1 MQNPNQG
8 VMMKQAT
15 IALTSFEAALDSRDS
30 ETYAHCQ
37 RTASMAVVLGRR
49 LGLSQDQLLT
59 LERGVFLHDI
69 GKIHIP
75 ERILK
80 KSGLLEEA
88 EWKVMR
94 SHAVTGY
101 AMLSSNSALTEV
113 AAIILAHHERYDGTG
128 YPHRLEGDDI
138 PFGARICAVADCFD
152 MLMAADHSYRRA
164 MSVSEAWTYI
174 RSQQGRHFDPV
185 VVEAFLSITP
195 AQWRHFRAAS
205 SEPQLRRLDWST
217 IRQPSLDDLSA
228 APFDKISSK
237 VVACCGAS

>member
-1 MQNPNQG
+1 
-8 VMMKQAT
+8 MKQVT
-15 IALTSFEAALDSRDS
+15 TALTSFDAALDRGDS
-30 ETYAHCQ
+30 ATYAHCQ
-37 RTASMAVVLGRR
+37 RTAGMAVILGRR
-49 LGLSQDQLLT
+49 LGLTQDQLLT

-75 ERILK
+75 ERLLK

-94 SHAVTGY
+94 GHAVTGY

-113 AAIILAHHERYDGTG
+113 AAIVLAHHERYDGTG

-138 PFGARICAVADCFD
+138 PFGAKICAVADCFD
-152 MLMAADHSYRRA
+152 MLTSADHSYRRA
-164 MSVSEAWTYI
+164 MRVSEAWTYI

-195 AQWRHFRAAS
+195 AQWRQFHAAS

-217 IRQPSLDDLSA
+217 VRQPFVDELNA
-228 APFDKISSK
+228 APFDNISAK
-237 VVACCGAS
+237 VVACLGAS

>member
-15 IALTSFEAALDSRDS
+15 TALTSFEAALDSRDS

-94 SHAVTGY
+94 GHAVTGY

-113 AAIILAHHERYDGTG
+113 AAIVLAHHERYDGTG

-152 MLMAADHSYRRA
+152 MLTAADHSYRRA

-195 AQWRHFRAAS
+195 AQWRHFHVAS

-217 IRQPSLDDLSA
+217 VRQPSLDDLNA

>member
-1 MQNPNQG
+1 
-8 VMMKQAT
+8 MKQAT
-15 IALTSFEAALDSRDS
+15 IALTSFEAALDSGDT

-37 RTASMAVVLGRR
+37 RTAGMAVVLGRR
-49 LGLSQDQLLT
+49 LGFSQDQLLT

-80 KSGLLEEA
+80 KTGLLEEA

-94 SHAVTGY
+94 GHAVTGY
-101 AMLSSNSALTEV
+101 AMLSSNPALTEV
-113 AAIILAHHERYDGTG
+113 ASIVLAHHERYDGTG

-152 MLMAADHSYRRA
+152 MLTAADRAYRRA

-195 AQWRHFRAAS
+195 AQWRRVHAAS

-217 IRQPSLDDLSA
+217 VRQPSVDDLNA
-228 APFDKISSK
+228 TPFDKISPK
-237 VVACCGAS
+237 VVACLGAL

>member
-1 MQNPNQG
+1 
-8 VMMKQAT
+8 MKQAT
-15 IALTSFEAALDSRDS
+15 TALTSFEAVLDSGDS

-37 RTASMAVVLGRR
+37 RTAGMAVVLGRR

-88 EWKVMR
+88 EWKVIR
-94 SHAVTGY
+94 GHAVTGY

-113 AAIILAHHERYDGTG
+113 AAIVLAHHERYDGTG

-152 MLMAADHSYRRA
+152 MLTAADHAYRRA
-164 MSVSEAWTYI
+164 MSVYEAWTYI
-174 RSQQGRHFDPV
+174 RSQQGRHFDPI
-185 VVEAFLSITP
+185 VVEVFLSITP
-195 AQWRHFRAAS
+195 ARWRQFHAAS

-217 IRQPSLDDLSA
+217 VRQPSVDDCIS

-237 VVACCGAS
+237 MVACCGAS

>member
-1 MQNPNQG
+1 
-8 VMMKQAT
+8 MKQVT
-15 IALTSFEAALDSRDS
+15 TALTSFDAALDRGDS
-30 ETYAHCQ
+30 ATYAHCQ
-37 RTASMAVVLGRR
+37 RTAGMAVVLGRR
-49 LGLSQDQLLT
+49 LGLTHDQLLT

-75 ERILK
+75 ERLLK

-94 SHAVTGY
+94 GHAVTGY

-113 AAIILAHHERYDGTG
+113 AAIVLAHHERYDGTG

-138 PFGARICAVADCFD
+138 PFGAKICAVADCFD
-152 MLMAADHSYRRA
+152 MLTAADHSYRRA

-195 AQWRHFRAAS
+195 AQWRQFHAAFS
-205 SEPQLRRLDWST
+205 APHQRRLDWST
-217 IRQPSLDDLSA
+217 IRQPFMDDLNA
-228 APFDKISSK
+228 APFDNISAK
-237 VVACCGAS
+237 VVACLGAS

>member
-1 MQNPNQG
+1 MKDLNQG

-15 IALTSFEAALDSRDS
+15 TALTAFEAALDSRDS
-30 ETYAHCQ
+30 ATYAHCQ

-49 LGLSQDQLLT
+49 LGLSEEQLLT

-69 GKIHIP
+69 GKIHVP

-88 EWKVMR
+88 DWKIMR
-94 SHAVTGY
+94 GHAVTGY
-101 AMLSSNSALTEV
+101 AMLSSNPALTEV
-113 AAIILAHHERYDGTG
+113 AAIVLAHHERYDGTG

-152 MLMAADHSYRRA
+152 MLIAADHSYRRA
-164 MSVSEAWTYI
+164 MSVSEAWAYI

-195 AQWRHFRAAS
+195 AQWRHIHAAS
-205 SEPQLRRLDWST
+205 SEPQLRRVDWSMV
-217 IRQPSLDDLSA
+217 RQPSLDSFNA
-228 APFDKISSK
+228 SPFDNISSK

>member
-1 MQNPNQG
+1 
-8 VMMKQAT
+8 MKQTAT
-15 IALTSFEAALDSRDS
+15 ALTSFEAALDSRDS

-37 RTASMAVVLGRR
+37 RTASMAVVLGGR

-94 SHAVTGY
+94 GHAVTGY

-113 AAIILAHHERYDGTG
+113 AAIVLAHHERYDGTG

-152 MLMAADHSYRRA
+152 MLTAADHSYRRA

-174 RSQQGRHFDPV
+174 RSQQGRHFDPM

-195 AQWRHFRAAS
+195 AQWRHLHVAL

-217 IRQPSLDDLSA
+217 VRRPSLDDLNA
-228 APFDKISSK
+228 VPFDKISPK

>member
-1 MQNPNQG
+1 
-8 VMMKQAT
+8 MKQAT
-15 IALTSFEAALDSRDS
+15 TALTLFEAALDSRDS

-37 RTASMAVVLGRR
+37 RTAGLAVVLGRR
-49 LGLSQDQLLT
+49 LGLSQDELLT

-69 GKIHIP
+69 GKIHSP

-80 KSGLLEEA
+80 KPGLLEEA

-94 SHAVTGY
+94 AHAVTGY

-113 AAIILAHHERYDGTG
+113 AAIVLAHHERYDGTG
-128 YPHRLEGDDI
+128 YPHRLEGSDI
-138 PFGARICAVADCFD
+138 PLGARICAVADCFD
-152 MLMAADHSYRRA
+152 MLTAAGYSHRRP

-185 VVEAFLSITP
+185 VVEAFLSVAP
-195 AQWRHFRAAS
+195 AQWGRFHTAS

-217 IRQPSLDDLSA
+217 VRQPALDDPTA
-228 APFDKISSK
+228 AFFDKISSK
-237 VVACCGAS
+237 VVACSGAL

>member
-1 MQNPNQG
+1 
-8 VMMKQAT
+8 MKQAT
-15 IALTSFEAALDSRDS
+15 TALTSFEAALDSRDS

-37 RTASMAVVLGRR
+37 RTANMAVVLGRR
-49 LGLSQDQLLT
+49 LGLSQDRLLT

-94 SHAVTGY
+94 GHAVTGY

-113 AAIILAHHERYDGTG
+113 AAIVLAHHERYDGTG

-152 MLMAADHSYRRA
+152 MLTAADHSYRRA
-164 MSVSEAWTYI
+164 MSVSEAWIYI
-174 RSQQGRHFDPV
+174 RSQQGSHFDPV
-185 VVEAFLSITP
+185 VVEAFLSNTP
-195 AQWRHFRAAS
+195 AQWRHFHVAS

-217 IRQPSLDDLSA
+217 VRQPALDDCNA

-237 VVACCGAS
+237 VVA

>member
-1 MQNPNQG
+1 
-8 VMMKQAT
+8 MMKQT
-15 IALTSFEAALDSRDS
+15 TTALTSFEAALDSRDS

-37 RTASMAVVLGRR
+37 RTSSMAVVLGGR

-94 SHAVTGY
+94 GHAVTGY

-113 AAIILAHHERYDGTG
+113 AAIVLAHHERYDGTG

-152 MLMAADHSYRRA
+152 MLTAADHAYRRA

-174 RSQQGRHFDPV
+174 RSQQGRHFDPM

-195 AQWRHFRAAS
+195 AQWRHLHVAL

-217 IRQPSLDDLSA
+217 VRRPLLDDLNA
-228 APFDKISSK
+228 VPFDKISSK
-237 VVACCGAS
+237 VVACYGAS